1 MKING
6 KERGFEFN
14 VQAHKEISE
23 HCPGGDLGRMGE
35 LYEKS
40 SDEKVQA
47 DIMIAIALNR
57 GYEDHRHYE
66 DTDYVPDYLTE
77 DDFRFM
83 HFSEIAALE
92 NEITSCMT
100 KDNRISVETQPVKS
114 SKNAKKA
121 KA

>member
-57 GYEDHRHYE
+57 GYEDHRHFE
-66 DTDYVPDYLTE
+66 DPEYVPDYLTE

-83 HFSEIAALE
+83 LFSEIAALE
-92 NEITSCMT
+92 SEITSCMT
-100 KDNRISVETQPVKS
+100 KDNRISVETEPVKP